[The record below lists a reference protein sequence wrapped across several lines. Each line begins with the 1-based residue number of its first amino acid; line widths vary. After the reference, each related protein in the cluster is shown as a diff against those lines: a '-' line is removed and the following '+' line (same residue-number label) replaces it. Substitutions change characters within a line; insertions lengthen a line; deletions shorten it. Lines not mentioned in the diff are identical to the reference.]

1 MNELYNCIP
10 LDSEDVR
17 KITCLYRLYK
27 RIRDKGYTT
36 SQIEHDVHSINRH
49 IQQVIIA
56 AQEGKTNT
64 FGKCFFVE
72 QEENLHCEL
81 EDLYAIFSLY
91 GFKCEFDSA
100 KNSLR
105 IEWESKY

>member
-1 MNELYNCIP
+1 MNEFSNCIP

-17 KITCLYRLYK
+17 KITCLYRLCK
-27 RIRDKGYTT
+27 RIIDKGYTT
-36 SQIEHDVHSINRH
+36 SQIVEDVHFINRQ

-72 QEENLHCEL
+72 QRENLHCEP
-81 EDLYAIFSLY
+81 EDMCAIYSLY
-91 GFKCEFDSA
+91 GFKCEFDSI
-100 KNSLR
+100 KNLLR
-105 IEWESKY
+105 IEW

>member
-17 KITCLYRLYK
+17 RITCLYRLYK

-49 IQQVIIA
+49 IQIA
-56 AQEGKTNT
+56 TQEGKINT
-64 FGKCFFVE
+64 FGKCFFVV
-72 QEENLHCEL
+72 QEETLHCEP
-81 EDLYAIFSLY
+81 EDMCAIFSLY
-91 GFKCEFDSA
+91 GFKCEFDSV

>member
-10 LDSEDVR
+10 LDSEAA
-17 KITCLYRLYK
+17 K
-27 RIRDKGYTT
+27 RITYFAQLCKKIKDKGYTT
-36 SQIEHDVHSINRH
+36 SQIEHDVHFINRH

-56 AQEGKTNT
+56 AQEGETNT
-64 FGKCFFVE
+64 FGKCFFVV

-81 EDLYAIFSLY
+81 EDLYVIFSLY
-91 GFKCEFDSA
+91 GFKCEFDSV

>member
-1 MNELYNCIP
+1 MNEFYNCIP

-17 KITCLYRLYK
+17 RITCLYRLYK

-36 SQIEHDVHSINRH
+36 SQIEHDVHFINRH
-49 IQQVIIA
+49 IQIT
-56 AQEGKTNT
+56 AQEEKTNI
-64 FGKCFFVE
+64 FGKCFFVV

-91 GFKCEFDSA
+91 GFKCEFDA
-100 KNSLR
+100 VENSLR
-105 IEWESKY
+105 IEW

>member
-17 KITCLYRLYK
+17 RITCLYRLYK

-49 IQQVIIA
+49 IQIA

-72 QEENLHCEL
+72 QGENLHCEL
-81 EDLYAIFSLY
+81 EDLFAIFSLY
-91 GFKCEFDSA
+91 GFKCEFDSV
-100 KNSLR
+100 KNSIR
-105 IEWESKY
+105 IEW

>member
-1 MNELYNCIP
+1 MNEFYNCIP

-17 KITCLYRLYK
+17 RITCFYRLCK
-27 RIRDKGYTT
+27 IIRDKGYTT

-64 FGKCFFVE
+64 IGKCFFVE
-72 QEENLHCEL
+72 QGENLHCEP
-81 EDLYAIFSLY
+81 EDMCAIFSLY
-91 GFKCEFDSA
+91 GFKCEFDSV
-100 KNSLR
+100 KNLFR
-105 IEWESKY
+105 IEW